1 MDNRDINIMHP
12 LRFGKLTLMLLLLA
26 IAPSMG
32 QVVIGGT
39 VLSNA
44 AMLEIKGTNDDGLT
58 YKGLMPP
65 RIPTVALRN
74 AMIVPDSAKGMLIF
88 VTEIKCLQIFNGVSW
103 ESINCLT
110 STPFAPFSESFETD
124 GNGTRYTL
132 SAPEGADAASDDYFI
147 RTDGAEISYG
157 GDDMITFMGT
167 PDGSYFFAAQDIDGV
182 TGISTGALQTMN
194 FTGIDIT
201 TGVNLQLDILI
212 AEDDSTGGSPEHW
225 DEINDSFSI
234 QYQIDGG
241 GFQNL
246 FAIESQAVAGGF
258 NDLPRIDTDFDGI
271 GDGIIITNAWT
282 NYNSSIIGTGVIL
295 DLRIQF
301 YLNSDGEDIAI
312 DHIRISSN

>member
-1 MDNRDINIMHP
+1 MDNRNIQIIQP
-12 LRFGKLTLMLLLLA
+12 LRFVKLTMFFILFA
-26 IAPSMG
+26 IAPSIS
-32 QVVIGGT
+32 QVVIGGR
-39 VLSNA
+39 VRSNA
-44 AMLEIKGTNDDGLT
+44 AMLEIKGTNDGGLT
-58 YKGLMPP
+58 YKGLLPP
-65 RIPTVALRN
+65 RIPTVALRD

-124 GNGTRYTL
+124 GNGTRYAL

-147 RTDGAEISYG
+147 RTDGTEISYG
-157 GDDMITFMGT
+157 GDDMVTFLGA

-225 DEINDSFSI
+225 DEVNDSFNI

-258 NDLPRIDTDFDGI
+258 NDVPRIDTDFDGI
-271 GDGIIITNAWT
+271 GDGTIITNAWT
-282 NYNSSIIGTGVIL
+282 NYTSSIIGSGVIL